1 MDDIKFNT
9 YRENDINKKISY
21 IGVRPLDIMITGVTG
36 AGKSTTL
43 NAFFQKIVAKV
54 GDGVDPETMEL
65 EAYALNNYFRIW
77 DTPGLGDGIEIDKIH
92 KKKITDLLHKTYFV
106 NEHMYAFIDL
116 VIVIIEGSTRDMG
129 TTYTLL
135 NEIIIPNIQKDRILV
150 IINQADIAMK
160 GYYWNN
166 ITKSPDPQLISFLNE
181 KAISIKERV
190 KEATGVDIFT
200 PVYYS
205 AEYNWNVKSVFDFI
219 IEHMPTEKRK
229 LYLKEQKLNLMIT
242 GATGCGKSSTINALF
257 DLDIAKVGSGIN
269 LVTTTINHYD
279 LDNLILW
286 DTPGLGDGKEADAR
300 YTKNIIN
307 KLLEKDEKGNFLIDL
322 VLVIL
327 DGSSR
332 DLSISYE
339 LINNVIIPNLGENK
353 KNRILVAINQA
364 DIAMKGRNWNYKE
377 NKPEPKLVEFLDE
390 KVKSVSKR
398 IKEAT
403 GLDITPIYYSAGFKE
418 DGIKQNPYNLSKLLY
433 YIIKHTPKEKRT
445 SYAQNINQ
453 NTEMWIDSD
462 GLKNYKEG
470 VFD

>member
-65 EAYALNNYFRIW
+65 DAYALNNYFRIW

-106 NEHMYAFIDL
+106 NEQMYAFIDL

-150 IINQADIAMK
+150 IINQADVAMK
-160 GYYWNN
+160 GHYWNN
-166 ITKSPDPQLISFLNE
+166 ITKLPDSQLINFLND

-190 KEATGVDIFT
+190 KEATGIDILT

-205 AEYNWNVKSVFDFI
+205 AEYNWNVKAVFDFI
-219 IEHMPTEKRK
+219 IDHMPTEKRK

-257 DLDIAKVGSGIN
+257 DLDVAKIGTGPN
-269 LVTTTINHYD
+269 LETMEITRYD

-300 YTKNIIN
+300 YTKNIVN

-327 DGSSR
+327 DGSLR

-364 DIAMKGRNWNYKE
+364 DMAMKGRYWNYKE
-377 NKPEPKLVEFLDE
+377 NKPEPKLVEFLEE
-390 KVKSVSKR
+390 KVKSVGKR

-433 YIIKHTPKEKRT
+433 YIIKHTPKEKRA

-453 NTEMWIDSD
+453 NIEM
-462 GLKNYKEG
+462 
-470 VFD
+470 

>member
-1 MDDIKFNT
+1 MEKNILDKME
-9 YRENDINKKISY
+9 ENIDKTDIN
-21 IGVRPLDIMITGVTG
+21 
-36 AGKSTTL
+36 
-43 NAFFQKIVAKV
+43 
-54 GDGVDPETMEL
+54 E
-65 EAYALNNYFRIW
+65 
-77 DTPGLGDGIEIDKIH
+77 
-92 KKKITDLLHKTYFV
+92 
-106 NEHMYAFIDL
+106 
-116 VIVIIEGSTRDMG
+116 
-129 TTYTLL
+129 
-135 NEIIIPNIQKDRILV
+135 
-150 IINQADIAMK
+150 
-160 GYYWNN
+160 
-166 ITKSPDPQLISFLNE
+166 
-181 KAISIKERV
+181 
-190 KEATGVDIFT
+190 
-200 PVYYS
+200 
-205 AEYNWNVKSVFDFI
+205 
-219 IEHMPTEKRK
+219 TEKNELK
-229 LYLKEQKLNLMIT
+229 KNFLHLKEQKLNLMIT

-257 DLDIAKVGSGIN
+257 DLDIAKVGSSIN
-269 LVTTTINHYD
+269 LVTTTITRYD

-300 YTKNIIN
+300 YTKNIIS

-364 DIAMKGRNWNYKE
+364 DMAMKGRYWNYKE
-377 NKPEPKLVEFLDE
+377 NKPEPELVEFLDE

-433 YIIKHTPKEKRT
+433 YIIKHTPKEKRA

-453 NTEMWIDSD
+453 NAEMWIDSD
-462 GLKNYKEG
+462 GLKNYKKGIFDELSDAISEG
-470 VFD
+470 IFNGVYYGGEIGSLLGKPGEVVGKVIGGAVGSVCGFLGGVWDSIFD